1 MAMKERNMLQLKET
15 QYDRQTLKDNI
26 YAVDLLELLKTQHI
40 DVTFAVRYL
49 LNKNYD
55 LDDKYNITP
64 QLVVEYQPH
73 ITLKSIL
80 YEALQYESDDDSVED
95 FESISKR

>member
-1 MAMKERNMLQLKET
+1 MLNLKEN

-55 LDDKYNITP
+55 MDDKNNITP

-73 ITLKSIL
+73 ITLKRIL
-80 YEALQYESDDDSVED
+80 YESLQYQSDDDSVED
-95 FESISKR
+95 FESVSKK

>member
-1 MAMKERNMLQLKET
+1 MLNLKEY
-15 QYDRQTLKDNI
+15 QYDRQTLKNHI

-55 LDDKYNITP
+55 IEDKYNITP
-64 QLVVEYQPH
+64 PLIVYYQPH

-80 YEALQYESDDDSVED
+80 YELIQYQSDDDSIED
-95 FESISKR
+95 FESVSKKNNK

>member
-1 MAMKERNMLQLKET
+1 MLNLKEN

-26 YAVDLLELLKTQHI
+26 YAVDFLELLKTQHI

-55 LDDKYNITP
+55 IDDKYNITP

-80 YEALQYESDDDSVED
+80 YEALQYQSDDDSVED
-95 FESISKR
+95 FESVSKKNNK

>member
-1 MAMKERNMLQLKET
+1 MLNLKEN
-15 QYDRQTLKDNI
+15 QYDRQTLKNNI

-55 LDDKYNITP
+55 IDNRYHITP

-73 ITLKSIL
+73 ITLKSIFN
-80 YEALQYESDDDSVED
+80 ETLQYQSDDDSVED
-95 FESISKR
+95 FESVSKRK

>member
-1 MAMKERNMLQLKET
+1 MLNLKEY
-15 QYDRQTLKDNI
+15 QYDRQTLKNHI

-55 LDDKYNITP
+55 YFLDI
-64 QLVVEYQPH
+64 LH
-73 ITLKSIL
+73 LKWGG
-80 YEALQYESDDDSVED
+80 
-95 FESISKR
+95 

>member
-1 MAMKERNMLQLKET
+1 MLNLKEY
-15 QYDRQTLKDNI
+15 QYDRQTLKNNI

-55 LDDKYNITP
+55 IEDKYNITP

-80 YEALQYESDDDSVED
+80 YELIQYQSDDDSVED
-95 FESISKR
+95 FESVSKK

>member
-1 MAMKERNMLQLKET
+1 MLNLKEN
-15 QYDRQTLKDNI
+15 QYDRQTLKNNI

-55 LDDKYNITP
+55 INNKYNNITP
-64 QLVVEYQPH
+64 QLVVDYQPH

-80 YEALQYESDDDSVED
+80 CEAIQYQSDDDSVED
-95 FESISKR
+95 FESVSKK

>member
-1 MAMKERNMLQLKET
+1 MLNLKEN

-55 LDDKYNITP
+55 MDDKNNITP

-73 ITLKSIL
+73 ISLQSIL
-80 YEALQYESDDDSVED
+80 FEALRYESDDDSVED
-95 FESISKR
+95 FESVSKK

>member
-1 MAMKERNMLQLKET
+1 MLNLKEN
-15 QYDRQTLKDNI
+15 QYDRQTLKNNI

-55 LDDKYNITP
+55 IDNKYNNITP

-80 YEALQYESDDDSVED
+80 YEALQYQSDDDSVED
-95 FESISKR
+95 FESVSKK

>member
-1 MAMKERNMLQLKET
+1 MLNLKEN
-15 QYDRQTLKDNI
+15 QYDRQTLKNNI
-26 YAVDLLELLKTQHI
+26 YAIDLLELLKTQHI

-64 QLVVEYQPH
+64 QLIVKYQPH

-80 YEALQYESDDDSVED
+80 YETLRYDSDDDSVED
-95 FESISKR
+95 FESVSKK